1 MQKPIISKN
10 RVADLGGVK
19 LDSDPTAKKK
29 KKTDPDPTIEK
40 HPGLILWVVLKSHRV
55 INQL

>member
-10 RVADLGGVK
+10 RDLGGV
-19 LDSDPTAKKK
+19 DPDPDPTAKKRK
-29 KKTDPDPTIEK
+29 NTDPDPTIEK
-40 HPGLILWVVLKSHRV
+40 HPGSILWVVLKSHRI